1 MEGLAEVYARLCR
14 WAKVPHMRARLSD
27 IAQQA
32 EVSEATVSRVLNDR
46 PGVAPETRQAVLTAL
61 DVLGYER
68 PARLRKRSAGL
79 VGLVVPELDNPIF
92 PAFAQIIESAL
103 APTGYTPVL
112 CTQTPGGVRE
122 DEYVEMLLDRQVSG
136 IVFVSGLHADTA
148 ADHDRYR
155 TLLARPLPIVMING
169 YAPGIPAPFV
179 SCDDRE
185 SAELAVAHLVAL
197 GHRRIGLITG
207 PDRFVPVQRKVA
219 GYKAAMGRLTDISED
234 ELAELTELSLFG
246 VEGGEAA
253 AGRLIERGAT
263 GLVCG
268 SDLMALGAI
277 RAARQRGLSV
287 PGDISVVGYD
297 DSPLMAFT
305 DPPLTTVRQP
315 VAAMAVAAV
324 RALVDEINGHP
335 SPNSEYL
342 FRPELVVRGSTAVAR
357 PADPPKRQRSATPT
371 PSLPHPR
378 LTPPRA
384 LERGDHEVGG
394 DKSGDEG
401 RQPHD
406 RRESAG
412 GEGGWVSRD
421 AGEGAGAAAGDGR
434 HFLRKECLTLAVRW
448 RHSAQ
453 TPCAAPEAATER
465 DRHR

>member
-1 MEGLAEVYARLCR
+1 MSYSAA
-14 WAKVPHMRARLSD
+14 MRARLSD

-92 PAFAQIIESAL
+92 PAFAQVIESTL
-103 APTGYTPVL
+103 SQSGFTPVL
-112 CTQTPGGVRE
+112 CTQTPGGVTE

-148 ADHDRYR
+148 ANHDRYR
-155 TLLARPLPIVMING
+155 ALIARPLPIVMING
-169 YAPGIPAPFV
+169 YAPGIAAPFV
-179 SCDDRE
+179 SCDDGE
-185 SAELAVAHLVAL
+185 ATEMAVAHLVAL

-207 PDRFVPVQRKVA
+207 PDRFVPVQRRVA
-219 GYKAAMGRLTDISED
+219 GFRAAVSRLVGATEAEVG
-234 ELAELTELSLFG
+234 ELAELSLFG

-253 AGRLIERGAT
+253 AGRLIERGVT

-277 RAARQRGLSV
+277 RAARQRGLTV
-287 PGDISVVGYD
+287 PDDISVVGYD

-305 DPPLTTVRQP
+305 DPPLTTMRQP

-324 RALVDEINGHP
+324 RALVDEINGHAAP
-335 SPNSEYL
+335 HSEYL

-357 PADPPKRQRSATPT
+357 PAGTGGGTKRQ
-371 PSLPHPR
+371 HPA
-378 LTPPRA
+378 PA
-384 LERGDHEVGG
+384 
-394 DKSGDEG
+394 
-401 RQPHD
+401 
-406 RRESAG
+406 
-412 GEGGWVSRD
+412 
-421 AGEGAGAAAGDGR
+421 
-434 HFLRKECLTLAVRW
+434 TLAVP
-448 RHSAQ
+448 A
-453 TPCAAPEAATER
+453 
-465 DRHR
+465 

>member
-1 MEGLAEVYARLCR
+1 MPSQRKNHRVSYSAA
-14 WAKVPHMRARLSD
+14 MRARLSD

-68 PARLRKRSAGL
+68 PARLRKRCAGL

-103 APTGYTPVL
+103 APTGFTPVL
-112 CTQTPGGVRE
+112 CTQTPGGIRE

-136 IVFVSGLHADTA
+136 IVFVSGLHADTT

-155 TLLARPLPIVMING
+155 ALIARPLPVVMVNG
-169 YAPGIPAPFV
+169 YAPNLPAPFI

-185 SAELAVAHLVAL
+185 AADLAVTHLIAL

-207 PDRFVPVQRKVA
+207 PDRFVPVQRKVT
-219 GYKAAMGRLTDISED
+219 GYKAAMRRGTDVSDAELT
-234 ELAELTELSLFG
+234 ELTELSLFG

-253 AGRLIERGAT
+253 ATRLLERGVT

-287 PGDISVVGYD
+287 PRDVSVVGYD

-315 VAAMAVAAV
+315 VPAMAVAAV
-324 RALVDEINGHP
+324 RALVDEINGHAAP
-335 SPNSEYL
+335 HSEYL

-357 PADPPKRQRSATPT
+357 AP
-371 PSLPHPR
+371 
-378 LTPPRA
+378 
-384 LERGDHEVGG
+384 GV
-394 DKSGDEG
+394 
-401 RQPHD
+401 
-406 RRESAG
+406 
-412 GEGGWVSRD
+412 GEGGPVQ
-421 AGEGAGAAAGDGR
+421 R
-434 HFLRKECLTLAVRW
+434 HTPSATLAV
-448 RHSAQ
+448 SA
-453 TPCAAPEAATER
+453 
-465 DRHR
+465 